1 MQIQFTDMG
10 APFVVL
16 LCCLLGG
23 ALVSS
28 RAKQFQQRLQAV
40 SQDAALKLHVPEAIH
55 AVPLK
60 AIKDVAKRE
69 VIAWPTTPRPW
80 PRSGEPR
87 ARTPSRPPM
96 RRWRLESAPRAM
108 RISSVDSRSEE
119 CSSLGRTLPR
129 GRDTC
134 TSNQAKAAQ
143 DPLAVSPAAT
153 QPPSDATQPP

>member
-69 VIAWPTTPRPW
+69 
-80 PRSGEPR
+80 
-87 ARTPSRPPM
+87 
-96 RRWRLESAPRAM
+96 
-108 RISSVDSRSEE
+108 
-119 CSSLGRTLPR
+119 
-129 GRDTC
+129 
-134 TSNQAKAAQ
+134 
-143 DPLAVSPAAT
+143 
-153 QPPSDATQPP
+153 